1 MEINATELIKVLAE
15 QVGATAPTIME
26 WHIKL
31 IPAEFFDFAVCLLIS
46 ILLGLVIHV
55 LIKQKDKNKKEWEKE
70 GKSFEH
76 RERDE
81 GYQILIC
88 ITTGAL
94 CVFML
99 FTVLELTEAVR
110 AWLSPEAYALDEIFG
125 LFSKE

>member
-15 QVGATAPTIME
+15 QVGAIAPTIME
-26 WHIKL
+26 WHINL
-31 IPAEFFDFAVCLLIS
+31 IPAEYFDFAVCLLIS

-81 GYQILIC
+81 GYQIVIC

-99 FTVLELTEAVR
+99 FTVLELAEVVR
-110 AWLSPEAYALDEIFG
+110 AVVSPEAYALDKIFD
-125 LFSKE
+125 LLKE